1 MTPTELILAFM
12 LTIVIVTDVKFP
24 PAIVLFLGSVPGF
37 ILILGAVFFL
47 FTQSAT
53 LGVLGVIAGFMLL
66 QQSSPKLNTS
76 MYNSRIPEPL
86 PEEQAPVFAVTL
98 EENVVRNII
107 PMVNNSP
114 SVSFANSCGELH
126 NAASLV

>member
-24 PAIVLFLGSVPGF
+24 SAIVLFLGSVPGF
-37 ILILGAVFFL
+37 IVILGAVFFL

-66 QQSSPKLNTS
+66 QQSSPKLNPAL
-76 MYNSRIPEPL
+76 YNSRIPEPL
-86 PEEQAPVFAVTL
+86 PEEQTPVFAVTL
-98 EENVVRNII
+98 EENVVSNII
-107 PMVNNSP
+107 PMVNNTP
-114 SVSFANSCGELH
+114 SVSFSNSFGELH
-126 NAASLV
+126 NASSLV